1 MTGGLFVLAT
11 LLSAA
16 LAQITTRVH
25 VGNVLPTTAALNT
38 TLTNAVT
45 AAKVQLANLN
55 GSSVE
60 FILAGVNA
68 SLPIPENVRIL
79 LADSRT
85 C

>member
-25 VGNVLPTTAALNT
+25 IGNVLPTTAALNT
-38 TLTNAVT
+38 TMTNAVT
-45 AAKVQLANLN
+45 AAKTQLANLN

-60 FILAGVNA
+60 FILAGVNV
-68 SLPIPENVRIL
+68 SLPIVENVRIL